1 MEGAVKLGE
10 RLHWVANITLS
21 QNKVAAFTEYID
33 NWDTWGQEKVEHT
46 NTDLAFSPSV
56 IWATQFKL
64 KLSDKIEKRIEKLI
78 DKLFADKKS
87 PAVALIINSPG
98 GSPTQSS
105 LIAEK
110 IINLAKEK
118 NKKVYAFVEDVAAS
132 GGYWLACSADEI
144 YLDLNS
150 IVGSIGVISPGFG
163 FVDLIKK
170 MGIERRVYTSG
181 KSKSFLDPFKEEKKE
196 DIDRLKNIQEQIHE
210 NFIDY
215 VKKRRGAK
223 LSSSNEDEVFSGLF
237 WVGKKGV
244 ELGLAD
250 GVGSINEV
258 IKEKFGKK
266 AKIKIIDQKKS
277 FLQKR
282 LSSSINSND
291 IFNRL
296 EEMIMWSRYGL

>member
-1 MEGAVKLGE
+1 MFKRFFSKDINIPTL
-10 RLHWVANITLS
+10 RLTGVI
-21 QNKVAAFTEYID
+21 
-33 NWDTWGQEKVEHT
+33 GQAGIARSGLT
-46 NTDLAFSPSV
+46 IAG
-56 IWATQFKL
+56 
-64 KLSDKIEKRIEKLI
+64 IEKLV
-78 DKLFADKKS
+78 DKLFSDKKA

-132 GGYWLACSADEI
+132 GGYWLACAADEI

-170 MGIERRVYTSG
+170 IGVERRVYTSG
-181 KSKSFLDPFKEEKKE
+181 KSRSFLDPFKEEKKE
-196 DIDRLKNIQEQIHE
+196 DIDRLKSIQEQIHE
-210 NFIDY
+210 NFIEY
-215 VKKRRGAK
+215 VKSRRGSK
-223 LSSSNEDEVFSGLF
+223 LLSSAEDEIFSGLF

-244 ELGLAD
+244 DLGLAD
-250 GVGSINEV
+250 GIGSINQI
-258 IKEKFGKK
+258 IKEKYGNK

-282 LSSSINSND
+282 LSSSINNND
-291 IFNRL
+291 IINRL
-296 EEMIMWSRYGL
+296 EEMVMWSRYGL

>member
-1 MEGAVKLGE
+1 MFKRFFSKDINIPTL
-10 RLHWVANITLS
+10 RLTGVI
-21 QNKVAAFTEYID
+21 
-33 NWDTWGQEKVEHT
+33 GQAGIARSGLT
-46 NTDLAFSPSV
+46 IAG
-56 IWATQFKL
+56 
-64 KLSDKIEKRIEKLI
+64 IEKLV
-78 DKLFADKKS
+78 DKLFSDKKA

-132 GGYWLACSADEI
+132 GGYWLACAADEI

-170 MGIERRVYTSG
+170 IGVERRVYTSG

-196 DIDRLKNIQEQIHE
+196 DIDRLKSIQEQIHE
-210 NFIDY
+210 NFIEY
-215 VKKRRGAK
+215 VKSRRGSK
-223 LSSSNEDEVFSGLF
+223 LLSSSEDEIFSGLF

-244 ELGLAD
+244 DLGLAD
-250 GVGSINEV
+250 GIGSINQ
-258 IKEKFGKK
+258 IIREKYGNK

-282 LSSSINSND
+282 LSSSINNND
-291 IFNRL
+291 IINRL
-296 EEMIMWSRYGL
+296 EEMVMWSRYGL

>member
-1 MEGAVKLGE
+1 M
-10 RLHWVANITLS
+10 
-21 QNKVAAFTEYID
+21 
-33 NWDTWGQEKVEHT
+33 
-46 NTDLAFSPSV
+46 
-56 IWATQFKL
+56 
-64 KLSDKIEKRIEKLI
+64 
-78 DKLFADKKS
+78 
-87 PAVALIINSPG
+87 
-98 GSPTQSS
+98 
-105 LIAEK
+105 
-110 IINLAKEK
+110 
-118 NKKVYAFVEDVAAS
+118 EDVAAS

-170 MGIERRVYTSG
+170 IGIERRVYTSG

-215 VKKRRGAK
+215 VKKRRGTK
-223 LSSSNEDEVFSGLF
+223 LSTSNEDEVFSGLF

>member
-1 MEGAVKLGE
+1 MFKKFFSKDINIPTL
-10 RLHWVANITLS
+10 RLSGVIGQAGIARSGLTIT
-21 QNKVAAFTEYID
+21 
-33 NWDTWGQEKVEHT
+33 G
-46 NTDLAFSPSV
+46 
-56 IWATQFKL
+56 
-64 KLSDKIEKRIEKLI
+64 IEKLI
-78 DKLFADKKS
+78 DKLFSDKKS

-132 GGYWLACSADEI
+132 GGYWLACAADEI

>member
-1 MEGAVKLGE
+1 MFKSFFSKDINIPTL
-10 RLHWVANITLS
+10 RLSGVIGQAGITRSGL
-21 QNKVAAFTEYID
+21 TI
-33 NWDTWGQEKVEHT
+33 TG
-46 NTDLAFSPSV
+46 
-56 IWATQFKL
+56 
-64 KLSDKIEKRIEKLI
+64 IEKLI
-78 DKLFADKKS
+78 DKLFADKKA

-110 IINLAKEK
+110 IINLSKDK

-132 GGYWLACSADEI
+132 GGYWLACAADEI

-170 MGIERRVYTSG
+170 IGIERRVYTSG
-181 KSKSFLDPFKEEKKE
+181 KSKSFLDPFKEENKE

-215 VKKRRGAK
+215 VKKRRGKK
-223 LSSSNEDEVFSGLF
+223 LSSINEGEIFSGLF

-250 GVGSINEV
+250 GVGSINV
-258 IKEKFGKK
+258 IIKEKFGKN

-282 LSSSINSND
+282 LSSSMNNND
-291 IFNRL
+291 IFNKL
-296 EEMIMWSRYGL
+296 EETIMWSRYGL

>member
-1 MEGAVKLGE
+1 MFKRFFSKDINIPTL
-10 RLHWVANITLS
+10 RLTGVI
-21 QNKVAAFTEYID
+21 
-33 NWDTWGQEKVEHT
+33 GQAGIARSGLT
-46 NTDLAFSPSV
+46 IAG
-56 IWATQFKL
+56 
-64 KLSDKIEKRIEKLI
+64 IEKLV
-78 DKLFADKKS
+78 DKLFSDKKA

-132 GGYWLACSADEI
+132 GGYWLACAADEI
-144 YLDLNS
+144 FLDLNS

-170 MGIERRVYTSG
+170 IGVERRVYTSG

-196 DIDRLKNIQEQIHE
+196 DIDRLKSIQEQIHE
-210 NFIDY
+210 NFIEY
-215 VKKRRGAK
+215 VKSRRGSK
-223 LSSSNEDEVFSGLF
+223 LLSSAEDEIFSGLF

-244 ELGLAD
+244 DLGLAD
-250 GVGSINEV
+250 GIGSINQI
-258 IKEKFGKK
+258 IKEKHGNK

-282 LSSSINSND
+282 LSSSINNND
-291 IFNRL
+291 IINRL
-296 EEMIMWSRYGL
+296 EEMVMWSRYGL

>member
-1 MEGAVKLGE
+1 MFKRFFSKDINIPTLRLTGVIGQAGIARSGLTIAGLEKL
-10 RLHWVANITLS
+10 V
-21 QNKVAAFTEYID
+21 NKLF
-33 NWDTWGQEKVEHT
+33 
-46 NTDLAFSPSV
+46 
-56 IWATQFKL
+56 
-64 KLSDKIEKRIEKLI
+64 SDKK
-78 DKLFADKKS
+78 A

-132 GGYWLACSADEI
+132 GGYWLACAADEI

-170 MGIERRVYTSG
+170 IGVERRVYTSG

-196 DIDRLKNIQEQIHE
+196 DIDRLKSIQEQIHE
-210 NFIDY
+210 NFIEY
-215 VKKRRGAK
+215 VKSRRGSK
-223 LSSSNEDEVFSGLF
+223 LLSSAEDEIFSGLF

-244 ELGLAD
+244 DLGLAD
-250 GVGSINEV
+250 GIGSINQ
-258 IKEKFGKK
+258 IIREKYGNK

-282 LSSSINSND
+282 LSSSINNND

>member
-1 MEGAVKLGE
+1 MFK
-10 RLHWVANITLS
+10 RLFSKDINIPTLRLTG
-21 QNKVAAFTEYID
+21 VI
-33 NWDTWGQEKVEHT
+33 GQAGIARSGLT
-46 NTDLAFSPSV
+46 IAG
-56 IWATQFKL
+56 
-64 KLSDKIEKRIEKLI
+64 IEKLV
-78 DKLFADKKS
+78 DKLFSDKKA

-132 GGYWLACSADEI
+132 GGYWLACAADEI

-170 MGIERRVYTSG
+170 IGVERRVYTSG

-196 DIDRLKNIQEQIHE
+196 DIDRLKSIQEQIHE
-210 NFIDY
+210 NFIEY
-215 VKKRRGAK
+215 VKSRRGSK
-223 LSSSNEDEVFSGLF
+223 LLSSAEDEIFSGLF

-244 ELGLAD
+244 DLGLAD
-250 GVGSINEV
+250 GIGSINQ
-258 IKEKFGKK
+258 IIREKYGNK

-282 LSSSINSND
+282 LSSSINNND

>member
-1 MEGAVKLGE
+1 MFKRFFSKDINIPTL
-10 RLHWVANITLS
+10 RLSGVIGQAGIARSGLTIT
-21 QNKVAAFTEYID
+21 
-33 NWDTWGQEKVEHT
+33 G
-46 NTDLAFSPSV
+46 
-56 IWATQFKL
+56 
-64 KLSDKIEKRIEKLI
+64 IEKLI

-170 MGIERRVYTSG
+170 IGIERRVYTSG

-196 DIDRLKNIQEQIHE
+196 DIDREKNIQEQIHE

-223 LSSSNEDEVFSGLF
+223 LSSSNAVSYTHLT
-237 WVGKKGV
+237 
-244 ELGLAD
+244 LPT
-250 GVGSINEV
+250 
-258 IKEKFGKK
+258 
-266 AKIKIIDQKKS
+266 
-277 FLQKR
+277 KR
-282 LSSSINSND
+282 IV
-291 IFNRL
+291 
-296 EEMIMWSRYGL
+296 

>member
-1 MEGAVKLGE
+1 MFKRFFSKDINIPTL
-10 RLHWVANITLS
+10 RLTGVI
-21 QNKVAAFTEYID
+21 
-33 NWDTWGQEKVEHT
+33 GQAGIARSGLT
-46 NTDLAFSPSV
+46 IAG
-56 IWATQFKL
+56 
-64 KLSDKIEKRIEKLI
+64 IEKLV
-78 DKLFADKKS
+78 DKLFSDKKA

-110 IINLAKEK
+110 IIKLAKEK

-132 GGYWLACSADEI
+132 GGYWLACAADEI

-170 MGIERRVYTSG
+170 IGVERRVYTSG

-196 DIDRLKNIQEQIHE
+196 DIDRLKSIQEQIHE
-210 NFIDY
+210 NFIEY
-215 VKKRRGAK
+215 VKSRRGSK
-223 LSSSNEDEVFSGLF
+223 LLSSAEDEIFSGLF

-244 ELGLAD
+244 DLGLAD
-250 GVGSINEV
+250 GIGSINQI
-258 IKEKFGKK
+258 IKEKYGNK

-282 LSSSINSND
+282 LSSSINNND
-291 IFNRL
+291 IINRL
-296 EEMIMWSRYGL
+296 EEMVMWSRYGL

>member
-1 MEGAVKLGE
+1 MFKRFFSKDINIPTL
-10 RLHWVANITLS
+10 RLTGVI
-21 QNKVAAFTEYID
+21 
-33 NWDTWGQEKVEHT
+33 GQAGIARSGLT
-46 NTDLAFSPSV
+46 IAG
-56 IWATQFKL
+56 
-64 KLSDKIEKRIEKLI
+64 IEKLV
-78 DKLFADKKS
+78 DKLFSDKKA

-132 GGYWLACSADEI
+132 GGYWLACAADEI
-144 YLDLNS
+144 YVDLNS

-170 MGIERRVYTSG
+170 IGVERRVYTSG

-196 DIDRLKNIQEQIHE
+196 DIDRLKSIQEQIHE
-210 NFIDY
+210 NFIEY
-215 VKKRRGAK
+215 VKSRRGSK
-223 LSSSNEDEVFSGLF
+223 LLTSAEDEIFSGLF

-244 ELGLAD
+244 DLGLAD
-250 GVGSINEV
+250 GIGSINQ
-258 IKEKFGKK
+258 IIREKYGNK

-282 LSSSINSND
+282 LSSSINNND

>member
-1 MEGAVKLGE
+1 MFKRFFSKDINIPTL
-10 RLHWVANITLS
+10 RLTGVI
-21 QNKVAAFTEYID
+21 
-33 NWDTWGQEKVEHT
+33 GQAGIARSGLT
-46 NTDLAFSPSV
+46 IAG
-56 IWATQFKL
+56 
-64 KLSDKIEKRIEKLI
+64 IEKLV
-78 DKLFADKKS
+78 DKLFSDKKA

-132 GGYWLACSADEI
+132 GGYWLACAADEI

-170 MGIERRVYTSG
+170 IGVERRVYTSG

-196 DIDRLKNIQEQIHE
+196 DIDRLKSIQEQIHE
-210 NFIDY
+210 NFIEY
-215 VKKRRGAK
+215 VKSRRGSK
-223 LSSSNEDEVFSGLF
+223 LLSSADDEIFSGLF

-244 ELGLAD
+244 DLGLAD
-250 GVGSINEV
+250 GIGSINQ
-258 IKEKFGKK
+258 IIREKYGNK

-282 LSSSINSND
+282 LSSSINNND